1 MGAGTHGI
9 SKDSGKHSREGYV
22 LRMKPEWKD
31 LDRRTSLR
39 HKFRIPCRIRATVEN
54 GQPWVE
60 DTWTTNV
67 SASGAY
73 VLSSFEGVPTGT
85 IEVTLR
91 APAELRHIFSFDTH
105 TTTAQIVETDA
116 RSGTLGVVGL
126 RIEFDEPIPVT
137 LM

>member
-1 MGAGTHGI
+1 MGAERAGLATPPQE
-9 SKDSGKHSREGYV
+9 SSWEGYV
-22 LRMKPEWKD
+22 LHMRPDWKD
-31 LDRRTSLR
+31 LDRRTFIR

-73 VLSSFEGVPTGT
+73 VLSSFDGVPAGT
-85 IEVTLR
+85 VEVTFR
-91 APAELRHIFSFDTH
+91 PPAELRHIFSFDAV
-105 TTTAQIVETDA
+105 TTTARIVETDV
-116 RSGTLGVVGL
+116 RSGTLGMVGL

>member
-1 MGAGTHGI
+1 MV
-9 SKDSGKHSREGYV
+9 Y
-22 LRMKPEWKD
+22 MKPDWKD
-31 LDRRTSLR
+31 FDRRTFLR

-60 DTWTTNV
+60 DTWTTDV

-73 VLSSFEGVPTGT
+73 ILSSFDGAPAGT

-91 APAELRHIFSFDTH
+91 APAELRHIFSFDTV
-105 TTTAQIVETDA
+105 TTTARIVETDVH
-116 RSGTLGVVGL
+116 SGTLGVVGL
-126 RIEFDEPIPVT
+126 RIEFDESIPVT

>member
-1 MGAGTHGI
+1 ML
-9 SKDSGKHSREGYV
+9 SMKH
-22 LRMKPEWKD
+22 EWKD
-31 LDRRTSLR
+31 LDRRASLR
-39 HKFRIPCRIRATVEN
+39 HKFRIPCRIRATVDN

-73 VLSSFEGVPTGT
+73 ILSSFEGVPTGT

-91 APAELRHIFSFDTH
+91 APAELRHIFAFDTH
-105 TTTAQIVETDA
+105 TTKAQIVEADV

-126 RIEFDEPIPVT
+126 RIEFEEPIPVT
-137 LM
+137 FM